1 MTKLASNSP
10 VTFVIHKRFAIS
22 VTAVSPLTIRD
33 LSEISGGRGG
43 GVETEGGSQLFE
55 IAEKGGVMKNGRLK
69 GGVSCKYVSVIM

>member
-43 GVETEGGSQLFE
+43 GWKQREGHNFLRLQKREGS
-55 IAEKGGVMKNGRLK
+55 
-69 GGVSCKYVSVIM
+69 

>member
-43 GVETEGGSQLFE
+43 GGKQREGHNFLRLQKREGS
-55 IAEKGGVMKNGRLK
+55 
-69 GGVSCKYVSVIM
+69 

>member
-33 LSEISGGRGG
+33 LSEISGRRGG
-43 GVETEGGSQLFE
+43 GWKQREGHNFLRLQKREGS
-55 IAEKGGVMKNGRLK
+55 
-69 GGVSCKYVSVIM
+69 

>member
-43 GVETEGGSQLFE
+43 GGWKQREGHNFLRLQKREGS
-55 IAEKGGVMKNGRLK
+55 
-69 GGVSCKYVSVIM
+69 

>member
-43 GVETEGGSQLFE
+43 VETEGGSQLFE

-69 GGVSCKYVSVIM
+69 GGVSCKYVSVVM